1 MALQTFT
8 AGQVLTAAQVNALQ
22 ANDYNQTVSTKT
34 GDYVLVAA
42 DKGTRVE
49 MNSASAQTITVN
61 TSLFSA
67 GDTLFIQNIGAG
79 ICTITAGTATVSTA
93 GSLALAQNAGG
104 TLYFTST
111 GVSIFFPTV
120 AAAASASGLTLISST
135 AVSGAVSHSFGSNAS
150 PIFTSTYRNY
160 RIIIDELSVATSEQE
175 ISFRLRADTT
185 DLTAANYNYQTLNV
199 NGTSV
204 TSARTSGATSYR
216 LGFASTGAVPASIIF
231 DLMLPQL
238 AQEKSL
244 QSHNTYVDVTPGVGV
259 RMFTIHG
266 SIDSAV
272 AYNGFTIFAG
282 TNITGRV
289 SIYGYSI

>member
-79 ICTITAGTATVSTA
+79 VCTITAGTATVSTA
-93 GSLALAQNAGG
+93 GSLALPQNAGG

-111 GVSIFFPTV
+111 GVSIFFPSAV
-120 AAAASASGLTLISST
+120 ATTASGLTLINTTTCT
-135 AVSGAVSHSFGSNAS
+135 AVASVSIDSVFSATYANYIIETRFTQNTTTGSHTMKLRVGGVDAAGNWRGGGT
-150 PIFTSTYRNY
+150 FNY
-160 RIIIDELSVATSEQE
+160 ATS
-175 ISFRLRADTT
+175 
-185 DLTAANYNYQTLNV
+185 NTL
-199 NGTSV
+199 
-204 TSARTSGATSYR
+204 TSYR
-216 LGFASTGAVPASIIF
+216 SNGGADFAMGGGLATDTFPAASFTLFNPFVASTTSVLATGLGSDATASFSWNLNAYHDTATAYDGI
-231 DLMLPQL
+231 
-238 AQEKSL
+238 K
-244 QSHNTYVDVTPGVGV
+244 
-259 RMFTIHG
+259 FT
-266 SIDSAV
+266 SS
-272 AYNGFTIFAG
+272 AG
-282 TNITGRV
+282 TITGTIR
-289 SIYGYSI
+289 IYGLRNSV